1 MAMKLGVGNDM
12 SRGAKNVTV
21 KKEAGMSDSKGTKIL
36 PGNLPEPELMRA
48 LEELPVGARLATN
61 TVFKCWRDGKF
72 ADDEFLTFLNSISSY
87 SPQLTSLLHRQAGTS
102 GPLNAK
108 NKFGLKQNK
117 GIVQSSL
124 PDETESA
131 MGINKEWRAR
141 RRQESIRRKF
151 HGLQGN
157 LHQRCTKYICK
168 TLSQLRSALPL
179 PARISLLDVVT
190 AFLNKRLT
198 PEAFGEALL
207 NLVDQYQVTV
217 LLEYIPQRSYGFP
230 IVDASAKRHTMEYQM
245 ESNRNL
251 PSNPKR
257 SKSSL
262 SLKSTSPPM
271 MPTAMET
278 TDSMDCCRCKH
289 DPVDDHRYVRCNVC
303 NRAFHHV
310 CALYDPTTSGR
321 AHFQCGLQDCASSSI
336 PTRSIR
342 YRPEDLASTPL
353 GDFLTARARMTI
365 PNPSE
370 LVVKVVSDKDVYK
383 QLPEPLSKVNARSY
397 SWCSY
402 RCKSI
407 LAFRKFPNGSEVV
420 FFGMYVH
427 EYGRAC
433 PPSNAGR
440 VFLECIDSTP
450 LYSEERGSER
460 QDILTSIIIAYLEYV
475 SAQGFSFAHMRV
487 APPTDENGY
496 IFASR
501 TVNVRLRAAMHL
513 AHWLKRLLNLAI
525 SRGVISSYNASPHSS
540 MNNFP
545 PSLLEPSHLAAD
557 IAFRYAGSGP
567 TSEYGFL
574 PGVGAIDKHPS
585 GSAFVQKIAALKERF
600 FVIVLAPKDR
610 TFIDSETQSRLSDD
624 ILLPSTVAGSRADL
638 VGLFQQF
645 QLSFHTLAHN
655 NFSTM
660 ILVQKLFEEQQNM
673 KSVRP
678 VQNYFYQDIPFS
690 SYSDGS
696 RSIFSEAGSGFAS
709 NSNSYMQYGLNANN
723 SLPFQFSYGMTD
735 SRNVFQES
743 YPMQMWNGR
752 EMSGMRSQKTM
763 GAASSKDGSSAQ
775 ANDRV
780 IEESGSYRHGMQ
792 SSAASTTTTSMSAGT
807 DTENSEDLL
816 DSILGVE
823 QKVRIAGS
831 AEFKMSAHPNE
842 ACRSLSL
849 AAEDVLSLGA
859 GNLSEVATWMD
870 VQQEQQMVRLAQ
882 LEQTWLLQAVQQ
894 EDDMKSSCI
903 DGISTEE
910 QWCEV
915 TGV

>member
-1 MAMKLGVGNDM
+1 MKLSVGSEM
-12 SRGAKNVTV
+12 SPGIKNVTV
-21 KKEAGMSDSKGTKIL
+21 KKEGGIPHAKGSKIL

-61 TVFKCWRDGKF
+61 TVFQCWRDGKF

-87 SPQLTSLLHRQAGTS
+87 SPQLTSLLRNQAGSS
-102 GPLNAK
+102 GPAAGAK
-108 NKFGLKQNK
+108 NRNNQFGLNQNK
-117 GIVQSSL
+117 SLQQSSL

-141 RRQESIRRKF
+141 RRQESLRRRF
-151 HGLQGN
+151 HGIQGN

-168 TLSQLRSALPL
+168 ILSQLRSSLPVS
-179 PARISLLDVVT
+179 ARVSLLDIVT

-198 PEAFGEALL
+198 PEAFGEAVL

-217 LLEYIPQRSYGFP
+217 LLNYIPQRSYGFP
-230 IVDASAKRHTMEYQM
+230 IVDASTKRHTMECQM

-251 PSNPKR
+251 PSNSKR
-257 SKSSL
+257 SKSTL
-262 SLKSTSPPM
+262 PPLKSASPTLPA
-271 MPTAMET
+271 AMEA
-278 TDSMDCCRCKH
+278 TDTIDCCRCQH

-310 CALYDPTTSGR
+310 CALYDPTSSGR

-342 YRPEDLASTPL
+342 YRPEDLVSTPL

-610 TFIDSETQSRLSDD
+610 TLIDSETQSRLSDD

-638 VGLFQQF
+638 VGLFQQV

-655 NFSTM
+655 NYSTM

-673 KSVRP
+673 KIVRP
-678 VQNYFYQDIPFS
+678 VQNYLYQDIPFNS
-690 SYSDGS
+690 CTYPDGT
-696 RSIFSEAGSGFAS
+696 RSIFGETGSGYSA
-709 NSNSYMQYGLNANN
+709 NSNGYLQYGLNSNS
-723 SLPFQFSYGMTD
+723 SLPYQFPYGLSD
-735 SRNVFQES
+735 SRTLFQGS
-743 YPMQMWNGR
+743 YPIEVWNGR
-752 EMSGMRSQKTM
+752 TTA
-763 GAASSKDGSSAQ
+763 AASSKDGQSNPMNMMDVDYSRVRENV
-775 ANDRV
+775 NDDPHRR
-780 IEESGSYRHGMQ
+780 GAQ
-792 SSAASTTTTSMSAGT
+792 SSATSTTTTSMSAGT

-816 DSILGVE
+816 DSILGAE
-823 QKVRIAGS
+823 QSKEIAGA
-831 AEFKMSAHPNE
+831 AETKILTNPNE
-842 ACRSLSL
+842 SM

-859 GNLSEVATWMD
+859 GNLNEVVTWMD
-870 VQQEQQMVRLAQ
+870 AQQEQQM
-882 LEQTWLLQAVQQ
+882 Q
-894 EDDMKSSCI
+894 EDDLKSACM

-910 QWCEV
+910 QNDWASLYSF
-915 TGV
+915 